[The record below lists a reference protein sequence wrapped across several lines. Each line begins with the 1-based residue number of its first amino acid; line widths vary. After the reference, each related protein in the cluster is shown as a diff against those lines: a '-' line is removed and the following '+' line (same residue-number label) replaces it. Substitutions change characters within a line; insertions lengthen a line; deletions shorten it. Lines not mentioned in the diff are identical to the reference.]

1 MIHSNISYNV
11 NSYPNAL
18 AVTTNGK
25 MVNFAQTDGQ
35 AVGGLLVSRPLK
47 LDAADV
53 LKTVD
58 TIIQRGNFRKGH
70 VQSLVYGSR
79 DLYNWSLVWS
89 SKDHYLRGFRGTPY
103 KYFRVALLCDLAE
116 EESIYGATVQFETR
130 KTNQPR

>member
-1 MIHSNISYNV
+1 MYSQIRDNV
-11 NSYPNAL
+11 NSYPEAL
-18 AVTTNGK
+18 AVTNDGK
-25 MVNFAQTDGQ
+25 MINFALTDGQ
-35 AVGGLLVSRPLK
+35 SIGGLLVTRPMK

-103 KYFRVALLCDLAE
+103 KYFRIALLCNLAE
-116 EESIYGATVQFETR
+116 DESIYGATVQYEVR